1 MCFRFNKKGHKK
13 RGKDSNVINFMLM
26 FAAVKRTSNANNGK
40 NVRCRESRE
49 IVYMQ
54 LWVV

>member
-13 RGKDSNVINFMLM
+13 RGKDSNVINLMLM
-26 FAAVKRTSNANNGK
+26 FAAVKCTSNANNGK
-40 NVRCRESRE
+40 NVTCRESRE

-54 LWVV
+54 L